1 MTYPISEK
9 QGNETKEHI
18 FRIAAHLFAEK
29 GYNGVSMREISEQ
42 SGVTKPTIYYYFG
55 SKKGIYHQLI
65 DAGINQL
72 FSKIDS
78 VKDLQTSA
86 KEKLVLITK
95 RMFHF
100 TVAYPEYAKFFMTTV
115 TPFADGEILDKFKKE
130 THKKGRVLIAVIQ
143 EGIASGE
150 FGAGAKPE
158 LAAQIIGGV
167 WQHMI
172 MVQLASQK
180 RILTDKLAEEIIEI
194 LFKGLNE

>member
-1 MTYPISEK
+1 MAYPIAEK
-9 QGNETKEHI
+9 QNNETKEHI

-29 GYNGVSMREISEQ
+29 GYNGVSMREISEK
-42 SGVTKPTIYYYFG
+42 SGVSKPTIYYYFG
-55 SKKGIYHQLI
+55 SKKGIYQQLI

-72 FSKIDS
+72 FSTIDD
-78 VKDLQTSA
+78 VKELQTSA

-95 RMFHF
+95 RMFQF
-100 TVAYPEYAKFFMTTV
+100 TVTFPEFAKFFITTV
-115 TPFADGEILDKFKKE
+115 TPFADNEILDKFKKE
-130 THKKGRVLIAVIQ
+130 SLKRGRVLVAVIEQ
-143 EGIASGE
+143 GIASGE
-150 FGAGAKPE
+150 FGASANPE

-172 MVQLASQK
+172 MAQLASHK